1 MSHLNVYKNKYYLCG
16 SQWLPEE
23 EKQSYEDSAQRA
35 AVEDAAVYA
44 SQQAAKS
51 ASEASRRARMK
62 SDLAAKSATEAVA
75 VADLDKEFGP
85 NMQAYK
91 TVHDLTTSRTLARL
105 DSLLARL
112 DSLISAV
119 RNSSLSDPFSKLVS
133 PEFRPESTPVDDDS
147 DSDED
152 FTALISQADQSLMP

>member
-1 MSHLNVYKNKYYLCG
+1 MGGGRRPSSG
-16 SQWLPEE
+16 TTTRRRSG
-23 EKQSYEDSAQRA
+23 
-35 AVEDAAVYA
+35 
-44 SQQAAKS
+44 KS
-51 ASEASRRARMK
+51 AASVAFEKEARQLARIEK
-62 SDLAAKSATEAVA
+62 GNAALAP
-75 VADLDKEFGP
+75 LDKEFGP

-91 TVHDLTTSRTLARL
+91 TVHDLTTSRT
-105 DSLLARL
+105 LARL

>member
-1 MSHLNVYKNKYYLCG
+1 
-16 SQWLPEE
+16 
-23 EKQSYEDSAQRA
+23 
-35 AVEDAAVYA
+35 
-44 SQQAAKS
+44 
-51 ASEASRRARMK
+51 MK

-75 VADLDKEFGP
+75 VAALDKEFGP

-105 DSLLARL
+105 DSW
-112 DSLISAV
+112 ISAV
-119 RNSSLSDPFSKLVS
+119 RNSSLSEPFSKLVS